1 MSHCCQNWR
10 KKWDDRS
17 LEIKDDIYFI
27 SALAE
32 NLRTVT
38 DIFTDESRL
47 SDHTLTT
54 FGRPRIG
61 YNLNKRR
68 RPWYL
73 IDIPQSSSMINCYP
87 VLKNLPQLMTTPIEV
102 TTPVEILQSVIERR
116 MLRKSANLTWVD
128 FHKNVKPA

>member
-10 KKWDDRS
+10 RKWDDRS

-38 DIFTDESRL
+38 DIFTDESRH
-47 SDHTLTT
+47 SDHMLTT
-54 FGRPRIG
+54 FSRPRIS
-61 YNLNKRR
+61 YNLNQEKTPMVFDR
-68 RPWYL
+68 
-73 IDIPQSSSMINCYP
+73 DIPQSSS
-87 VLKNLPQLMTTPIEV
+87 LTTSIEV

-116 MLRKSANLTWVD
+116 MLRKSANLTWVG